1 LFDVIG
7 PALQGV
13 GFFFGIIV
21 LLIDANDAAKRTG
34 SMPQHALCHFKP
46 DFESLQAAGD
56 SATQI
61 VNHPRL
67 GEVQLGV
74 EPIFDM
80 VEIGDRPL
88 AACREDVIATL
99 DTRRRV
105 NDLPGQCAQ
114 WDSMRLPILRT
125 YCWYSPDTGIGIDF
139 ASRHFGDFG
148 SPTASEQHDANGG
161 AKNWITV
168 ARPP

>member
-1 LFDVIG
+1 
-7 PALQGV
+7 
-13 GFFFGIIV
+13 
-21 LLIDANDAAKRTG
+21 
-34 SMPQHALCHFKP
+34 
-46 DFESLQAAGD
+46 
-56 SATQI
+56 
-61 VNHPRL
+61 
-67 GEVQLGV
+67 
-74 EPIFDM
+74 M

-99 DTRRRV
+99 DTRR
-105 NDLPGQCAQ
+105 AA
-114 WDSMRLPILRT
+114 SMIFQANVLSGTVSRLPILRT